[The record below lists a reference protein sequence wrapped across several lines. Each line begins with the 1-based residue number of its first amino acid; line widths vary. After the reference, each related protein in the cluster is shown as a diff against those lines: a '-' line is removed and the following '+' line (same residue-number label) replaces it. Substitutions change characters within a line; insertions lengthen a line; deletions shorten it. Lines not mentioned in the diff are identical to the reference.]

1 MMMKKSDIIDKR
13 ISYCLD
19 VKAHQ
24 MWACTVESALNEI
37 QSECFKE
44 KISDLRLTPSHEEQK
59 SKKRRLK
66 AYIFGGVFSRRANDG
81 LLEYSKLCVLDFDK
95 VDDVDSVKEA
105 VFKNKYVFSSWTSP
119 SGNGVKALIIFDF
132 SAYST
137 ERNIDYAKLHKEP
150 YRQFNER
157 NVFPC
162 EIDTSGSD
170 ISRLCFTSSD
180 PDLKIK
186 DEFEVFPVEY
196 VPTKKFKLTNRL
208 KKKIIRTNNKK
219 SVSDDDLDA
228 LEAKVVS
235 RKNTKSNKRRHVIK
249 SICRYLCN
257 RKISITPTYADWFL
271 VGQALANIFSF
282 PLAKKYYLKLC
293 ELDGEKHDE
302 MASRKKLIECYS
314 QIRGEDEPKAG
325 LKTVMDAARKKG
337 WINRG

>member
-1 MMMKKSDIIDKR
+1 MILKKSDIIDKR
-13 ISYCLD
+13 ISYCLNM
-19 VKAHQ
+19 KAPQ
-24 MWACTVESALNEI
+24 IWDCTVGEALDEI
-37 QSECFKE
+37 QSEIFKE
-44 KISDLRLTPSHEEQK
+44 KIFDLRSTFSPEEAK
-59 SKKRRLK
+59 DKKRRLK
-66 AYIFGGVFSRRANDG
+66 AYIFGGLFSRRANDG
-81 LLEYSKLCVLDFDK
+81 LLDYSKLCVLDFDK
-95 VDDVDSVKEA
+95 VDDVDFAKEI

-119 SGNGVKALIIFDF
+119 SGNGVKALIAFDF
-132 SAYST
+132 SAYSA
-137 ERNIDYAKLHKEP
+137 ERNIDYARLHKEA

-157 NVFPC
+157 NVFSC
-162 EIDTSGSD
+162 EMDTTGSD
-170 ISRLCFTSSD
+170 VSRLCFTSSD
-180 PDLKIK
+180 PDLRIK
-186 DEFEVFPVEY
+186 NEFEVFPVEY

-208 KKKIIRTNNKK
+208 KKKNVGTSNKK
-219 SVSDDDLDA
+219 IIYDDNLDA

-302 MASRKKLIECYS
+302 LASRKKLIECYS